1 MLRPKICWPK
11 IKQNENWQKQ
21 QNMIFNIYYINFPK
35 VYEIKMMLGNIILLN
50 KELESNKGIDGGA
63 ELSAKIDIGN
73 KFFKLFNIEGEGKG
87 RIVGSSS
94 QKVLET
100 FEVKT
105 TKSVI
110 LNDVIENS
118 NSIQNFDYVK
128 EGELVRVD
136 NVSLTLEN
144 EPELRVVKLI
154 TNDAFKGMT
163 VPGANGFDM
172 NNLFNSMFKDYSYK
186 MKGSISSIEDNLL
199 IKIPLRFESEFESSY
214 SVDDLF
220 IGKVSLVGLYKGKIK
235 LSDLKNSMEFFQE
248 IGNMQ
253 QLLDSNDD
261 KDDEIQNSQYE
272 DDIKSSSF
280 NPFVSSLQ
288 DSKEYHYIDILSII
302 QIINTPKKND

>member
-1 MLRPKICWPK
+1 
-11 IKQNENWQKQ
+11 
-21 QNMIFNIYYINFPK
+21 MIFNIYYINFPK

-50 KELESNKGIDGGA
+50 KELESNKNIEGGA
-63 ELSAKIDIGN
+63 EIGAKIDIGT
-73 KFFKLFNIEGEGKG
+73 KFFKMFNVEGEGKG
-87 RIVGSSS
+87 RVAGSSA

-118 NSIQNFDYVK
+118 RAIKSFDGIN
-128 EGELVRVD
+128 EGELVRID
-136 NVSLTLEN
+136 NVSLKLEN
-144 EPELRVVKLI
+144 EPELRVVKLF
-154 TNDAFKGMT
+154 TSDAFKGMS
-163 VPGANGFDM
+163 VPGAKDFDM
-172 NNLFNSMFKDYSYK
+172 NNLFNSMFKDYAYK
-186 MKGSISSIEDNLL
+186 LKGSMSNSDENLL
-199 IKIPLRFESEFESSY
+199 IKIPMTFENEFESSY

-235 LSDLKNSMEFFQE
+235 LTDLKNSLEFFQE

-253 QLLDSNDD
+253 NAVNNTGNDD
-261 KDDEIQNSQYE
+261 SEIQNSQYDE
-272 DDIKSSSF
+272 DNNTNNF

-288 DSKEYHYIDILSII
+288 DNKEYHYFDILSII

>member
-1 MLRPKICWPK
+1 
-11 IKQNENWQKQ
+11 
-21 QNMIFNIYYINFPK
+21 MIFNIYYINFPK

-50 KELESNKGIDGGA
+50 KELESNKNIEGGVDIG
-63 ELSAKIDIGN
+63 AKIDIGT
-73 KFFKLFNIEGEGKG
+73 KFFKMFNVEGEGKG
-87 RIVGSSS
+87 RIAGSSA

-118 NSIQNFDYVK
+118 QVINNFDNIE
-128 EGELVRVD
+128 EGELVRID

-144 EPELRVVKLI
+144 EPELRVVKLF
-154 TNDAFKGMT
+154 TSDAFKGMS
-163 VPGANGFDM
+163 VPGAQGFDM
-172 NNLFNSMFKDYSYK
+172 NNLFNSMFKDYAYK
-186 MKGSISSIEDNLL
+186 LKGSVFDSTENLL
-199 IKIPLRFESEFESSY
+199 IKIPMTFENEFESSY

-235 LSDLKNSMEFFQE
+235 LGDLKNSLEFFQE

-253 QLLDSNDD
+253 NVVNNSVNDD
-261 KDDEIQNSQYE
+261 SEIQNSQYE
-272 DDIKSSSF
+272 DDTTSNTF
-280 NPFVSSLQ
+280 NPFISSLQ
-288 DSKEYHYIDILSII
+288 DNKEYHYFDILSII